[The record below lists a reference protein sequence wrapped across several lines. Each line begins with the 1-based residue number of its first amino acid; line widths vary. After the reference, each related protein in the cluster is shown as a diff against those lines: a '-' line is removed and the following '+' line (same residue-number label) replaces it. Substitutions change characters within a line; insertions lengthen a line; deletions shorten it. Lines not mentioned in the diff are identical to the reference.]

1 MSGMEGA
8 FFGALTASLLSSEGP
23 KGRGLGA
30 LMAPGPE
37 LPKPMPVPDDEAAK
51 LAKRRSLASQRARGG
66 RASTILTQDTSV
78 SSPSDTL
85 GG

>member
-8 FFGALTASLLSSEGP
+8 VFGALAASLLSSERPTGQGLFAPVAEPP
-23 KGRGLGA
+23 KL
-30 LMAPGPE
+30 
-37 LPKPMPVPDDEAAK
+37 MPVPDDEAAK
-51 LAKRRSLASQRARGG
+51 LAKRRSLARQRARAG